1 MYTGKGLLVVVSGPS
16 GSGKDTVV
24 HSLISKHPEIRIS
37 VSFTT
42 RGMRP
47 HEKEGVDY
55 YFLTMEEFNRLLAN
69 DDILEYTEYSGNY
82 YGTPRSEVD
91 KRLEA
96 GETVVLVIETNGAQN
111 IKKLFPDAMTVFLM
125 PPSIDILK
133 ERLYNRHTETQA
145 QVANRLRIAEKELA
159 LAPRYDY
166 CVVNDQVEKCA
177 DEIFELIN
185 KVKQR

>member
-1 MYTGKGLLVVVSGPS
+1 MYSGKGLLVVVSGPS

-69 DDILEYTEYSGNY
+69 GDILEYTEYSGNY